1 MEAQNPFEAVRT
13 MMLANLE
20 KMGGPTQRYLD
31 MVETTMRGF
40 PGANQE
46 QIGAFKA
53 YIERQVAANRDF
65 VEKLLHAHDFQE
77 VFRIQV
83 EYFSCRHR
91 GCERAPRESPAIV
104 VARVLSMHRTKR
116 VMRWQAP

>member
-13 MMLANLE
+13 MMLDNLE
-20 KMGGPTQRYLD
+20 KMGGATQRYLD

-53 YIERQVAANRDF
+53 YIEQQVAANRDF

-83 EYFSCRHR
+83 EYFESQL
-91 GCERAPRESPAIV
+91 RAATEDASRIGAKVTGSFK
-104 VARVLSMHRTKR
+104 RTG
-116 VMRWQAP
+116 

>member
-13 MMLANLE
+13 MMLDNLE
-20 KMGGPTQRYLD
+20 KMGAATQRYLD

-53 YIERQVAANRDF
+53 YLERQIAANRDF
-65 VEKLLHAHDFQE
+65 VKKLLRAQDFQE

-83 EYFSCRHR
+83 EYFESQL
-91 GCERAPRESPAIV
+91 RAATTPRKKTTPIS
-104 VARVLSMHRTKR
+104 LSKNLEWMGRL
-116 VMRWQAP
+116 V

>member
-13 MMLANLE
+13 MMLDNLE
-20 KMGGPTQRYLD
+20 RMGGATQAYLD
-31 MVETTMRGF
+31 IVERTMRSF
-40 PGANQE
+40 PSANQE

-83 EYFSCRHR
+83 EYFESQL
-91 GCERAPRESPAIV
+91 RAATEDASRIGAKVTGS
-104 VARVLSMHRTKR
+104 LKRTG
-116 VMRWQAP
+116 